1 MHYRIEKRYNSG
13 KWELDRIEP
22 TLELAKRWLS
32 LKKLMFVK
40 IYDTEGI
47 ALQVKHIRVFKLIE
61 TDKSFKIEL
70 KNRKIEYKIQKIKE

>member
-1 MHYRIEKRYNSG
+1 MHYRIEKKYNSG

-40 IYDTEGI
+40 IHDTEGI
-47 ALQVKHIRVFKLIE
+47 VLQVKHIRVFKLTE
-61 TDKSFKIEL
+61 DDKSFKIEL
-70 KNRKIEYKIQKIKE
+70 KNRKIEYRIVKVKD

>member
-1 MHYRIEKRYNSG
+1 MHYRIEKRYNSQ

-40 IYDTEGI
+40 IYDTDNI
-47 ALQVKHIRVFKLIE
+47 VLQVKAIRVFKLSE
-61 TDKSFKIEL
+61 NNLSFKIEL
-70 KNRKIEYKIQKIKE
+70 KNRKIEYRIQKIKN

>member
-1 MHYRIEKRYNSG
+1 MHYRIEKRYNSQ

-40 IYDTEGI
+40 IYDTDNI
-47 ALQVKHIRVFKLIE
+47 VLQVKAIRVFKLTE

-70 KNRKIEYKIQKIKE
+70 KNRTIEYRIQKIKD

>member
-1 MHYRIEKRYNSG
+1 MHYRIEKRYNSQ
-13 KWELDRIEP
+13 KWELDKIEP

-40 IYDTEGI
+40 IYDTDNI
-47 ALQVKHIRVFKLIE
+47 VFQVKAIRVFKLSE

-70 KNRKIEYKIQKIKE
+70 KNRKIEYRIQKVKE

>member
-1 MHYRIEKRYNSG
+1 MHYKIEKRYNSG

-40 IYDTEGI
+40 IYDTDNI
-47 ALQVKHIRVFKLIE
+47 VLQVKHIRVFKLSE
-61 TDKSFKIEL
+61 NDKSFKIEL
-70 KNRKIEYKIQKIKE
+70 KNRTIEYKIQKIKD

>member
-1 MHYRIEKRYNSG
+1 MHYRIEKRYNSQ

-22 TLELAKRWLS
+22 TLELAKRWLG

-40 IYDTEGI
+40 IYDTDNI
-47 ALQVKHIRVFKLIE
+47 VLQVKAIRVFKLSE

-70 KNRKIEYKIQKIKE
+70 KNRTIEFKIVKVKE

>member
-1 MHYRIEKRYNSG
+1 MHYRIEKRYNSQ

-40 IYDTEGI
+40 IYDTDNI
-47 ALQVKHIRVFKLIE
+47 MDI
-61 TDKSFKIEL
+61 
-70 KNRKIEYKIQKIKE
+70 

>member
-1 MHYRIEKRYNSG
+1 MHYRIEKRYNSK

-40 IYDTEGI
+40 IYDTDNI
-47 ALQVKHIRVFKLIE
+47 VLQVKHIRVFKLSE
-61 TDKSFKIEL
+61 NDKSFKIEL
-70 KNRKIEYKIQKIKE
+70 KNRTIEYRIQKIKE

>member
-22 TLELAKRWLS
+22 TLELAKIWLS

-40 IYDTEGI
+40 IYDTDNI
-47 ALQVKHIRVFKLIE
+47 VLQVKQIRVFKLSE
-61 TDKSFKIEL
+61 NDKSL
-70 KNRKIEYKIQKIKE
+70 KYSFG

>member
-1 MHYRIEKRYNSG
+1 MHYRIEKKYNSG

-40 IYDTEGI
+40 IYDTDNI
-47 ALQVKHIRVFKLIE
+47 VLQVKHIRVFKLTE
-61 TDKSFKIEL
+61 SDKSFKIEL
-70 KNRKIEYKIQKIKE
+70 KNRTIEYRIQKIKD

>member
-40 IYDTEGI
+40 IYDTDNI
-47 ALQVKHIRVFKLIE
+47 VLQVKHVRVFKLSE
-61 TDKSFKIEL
+61 TDLSFKIEL
-70 KNRKIEYKIQKIKE
+70 KNRKIEYRIIKVKE

>member
-1 MHYRIEKRYNSG
+1 MHYRIEKRYNSQ

-40 IYDTEGI
+40 IYDTDNI
-47 ALQVKHIRVFKLIE
+47 VLQVKAIRVFKLTE

-70 KNRKIEYKIQKIKE
+70 KNRTIEYRK

>member
-1 MHYRIEKRYNSG
+1 MHYRIEKRYNSK

-40 IYDTEGI
+40 IYDI
-47 ALQVKHIRVFKLIE
+47 DNIVLQVKHITVFKL
-61 TDKSFKIEL
+61 
-70 KNRKIEYKIQKIKE
+70 

>member
-1 MHYRIEKRYNSG
+1 MHYRIEKRYNSQ

-40 IYDTEGI
+40 IYDTDNI
-47 ALQVKHIRVFKLIE
+47 VLQVKAIRVFKLSE
-61 TDKSFKIEL
+61 NDKSFKIEL
-70 KNRKIEYKIQKIKE
+70 KNRTIEYRIQKIKD

>member
-1 MHYRIEKRYNSG
+1 MHYRIEKRYNSQ

-40 IYDTEGI
+40 IYDTDNI
-47 ALQVKHIRVFKLIE
+47 VLQVKHIRVFKLSE
-61 TDKSFKIEL
+61 DNKSFKIEL
-70 KNRKIEYKIQKIKE
+70 KNRTIEYRIQKIKD